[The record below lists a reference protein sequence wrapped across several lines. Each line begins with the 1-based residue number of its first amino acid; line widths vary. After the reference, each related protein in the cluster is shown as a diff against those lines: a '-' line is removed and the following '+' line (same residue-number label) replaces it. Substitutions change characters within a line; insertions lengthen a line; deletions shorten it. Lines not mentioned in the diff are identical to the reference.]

1 LEIAVASGD
10 STEPSGMSRSTS
22 APAPMTQR
30 APMVTGSSSVAF
42 TPMKLAWPI
51 RTPPE
56 ITTREATNTS
66 SSITE

>member
-1 LEIAVASGD
+1 
-10 STEPSGMSRSTS
+10 MSRSTS